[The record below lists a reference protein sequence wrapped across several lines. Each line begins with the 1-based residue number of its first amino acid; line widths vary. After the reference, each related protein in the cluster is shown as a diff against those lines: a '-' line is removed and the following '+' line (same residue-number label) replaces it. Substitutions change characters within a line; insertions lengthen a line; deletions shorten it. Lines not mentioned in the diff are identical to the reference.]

1 MTRQGQQPF
10 NNLGA
15 SSPTSC
21 LGGIEIGDAPSY
33 IKGAGENKMKTIMS
47 KHTPGPDE
55 CANCGGDWDDHHQ
68 HTGQCATATVQYFR
82 AAIAKAEAEAK

>member
-1 MTRQGQQPF
+1 
-10 NNLGA
+10 
-15 SSPTSC
+15 
-21 LGGIEIGDAPSY
+21 
-33 IKGAGENKMKTIMS
+33 MKTIMS